1 MDPNGEN
8 AQPETDRNYLERVR
22 LIEQR
27 EKIDLKFKYERYTD
41 SAAID
46 AWLVNVQPSEIIDEQ
61 TKMII
66 SVVDFYFL
74 QENGSRFKIS
84 YPSRPYLYLATTD
97 GYELAISSYLS
108 RKYTGMT
115 GVELITKEDL
125 DLKNHLSGL
134 QRTYIKMSFP
144 STVELQKFKREL
156 MPMVKRNQEIL
167 KNATDY
173 KTMLAEHLGARR
185 EDKEVELLEQI
196 IDIREHDVPYHM
208 RVCIDEKIFC
218 GLWYTA
224 VGRDTNRRP
233 SITRNANLIDQP
245 DPCVLAYDIETTK
258 LPLKFPDRAIDEIM
272 MISYMID
279 GEGYLIINRSIVSA
293 DVEDFEYTPKPEFPG
308 RFTVLNEKD
317 EKATIIA
324 FFDHIQRV
332 CPSIMVT
339 YNGDFFDWPFVE
351 ARAAHHGID
360 MFDDIGFAK
369 DSQDEYKSSNCIHM
383 DAFRWVKRD
392 SYLPMGSQNLKACT
406 RAKLRYD
413 PVELDPEE
421 MCAKARDDPQMLA
434 NYSVSDA
441 VATYYLYMK
450 YVHPFIFALCTI
462 IPLGPDDVLRKGS
475 GTLCEALLMV
485 EAFHNNIIFPN
496 KQISGER
503 KITKNGHT
511 IVSETYVG
519 GHVEA
524 LESGV
529 FRADIP
535 VRFRLVP
542 SALLQLKQEARKTF
556 TDALTH
562 EMQVPIESV
571 VNFDE
576 KVKEVEDSLES
587 LKENSSRLENPKI
600 YHLDVGA
607 MYPNIILTNRLQP
620 PAMVDEETCMSCVY
634 NTEDAKC
641 KRNMTW
647 EWRGEL
653 VPATRGEYDRI
664 VQQLEKEKFGKPPK
678 PFHSLPKEEQA
689 KIEKQRIQD
698 YCRRAYGRL
707 HITQNEFRSTRIC
720 QRENA
725 FYVDTV
731 RAFRDRRY
739 DYKALLK
746 KAKGKLLEVAP
757 DNVNGIK
764 SAQARIVLYESLQ
777 LAHKCILNSF
787 YGYAMRKGSRWFSME
802 MAGIVCHTGANIITE
817 ARKLVEQIGKPLE
830 LDTDGIWCLLP
841 NSFPEDVDF
850 VTDKGKKVTVSY
862 PGAMLNSLVRE
873 KFTNDQYH
881 TLDETVEGGLRI
893 TSENSIFF
901 EVDGPYLAMILP
913 ASKEEGKKLKKRYA
927 VFNFDGSLAELKGFE
942 LKRRGELS
950 IIKEFQESVFSEFLK
965 GSTLVDVYAN
975 VAKVADYWL
984 DVLFSK
990 GVDLRD
996 EDVFGYIAEDRS
1008 MSRKLEDYGSQKSTS
1023 ISTAKRLA
1031 EFLGDDMVKDAG
1043 LACRFIISKN
1053 PRDAPVTE
1061 RAIPLAIFQA
1071 DRKVTAEYLR
1081 RWTKDSFLTK
1091 DNINIRDIID
1101 WDYYIE
1107 RVGSTIQKII
1117 TIPAALQGVAN
1128 PVPRLP
1134 HPDWLQNK
1142 KREKIEAATQPRITD
1157 IFKKRCNVDMEDSV
1171 LAPLSASDR
1180 LNRKRGPDGGGNEN
1194 SQLSEVKRHKTT
1206 DSQVAINKSTKGQ
1219 NSGSA
1224 PLVKKTI
1231 AKDGVTAWI
1240 KFLQQKWT
1248 RERKQANQEQ
1258 KNALDALR
1266 LAKRITGT
1274 ARMDSML
1281 GAHRVTKKTNF
1292 FEILEIAETAIPGV
1306 FTLWILSNGI
1316 MRRAELNVSR
1326 TYYVNKRREDLKTR
1340 GIKIEKKLP
1349 RMKPSLYLYEYKVD
1363 EKDYE
1368 SYASLVESELCASL
1382 IEGIYETKV
1391 PLLFKSLVQ
1400 MGCMCHLRGNSVSQ
1414 NSNSFSLENF
1424 ERVPLSDSASYLEDH
1439 PVRMCFFYEY
1449 TYKKRTV
1456 AAILSPANAMG
1467 HFFVVNPVNVE
1478 IPNLTNVYAYE
1489 YQKFIDRETDTAA
1502 RHPKCASMS
1511 FSVSQLRGDSDLKK
1525 ELVKVMKSYKLLDS
1539 GPTVVTVVSNTT
1551 RKKLHERFPT
1561 LANFPNVRLPVKEAD
1576 GTMMNTISWARD
1588 ITKRVVQHYFNSFT
1602 YFQSYVNTARYVG
1615 IPIGN
1620 VPEDMASLASD
1631 IFYARDLLSSGYVLW
1646 ASESALP
1653 DLGGKELDDCRLA
1666 NDWDMISFRPQT
1678 GFIVNKETF
1687 EFSVVAELDIGAIAV
1702 SALIQKAKIA
1712 EAEGTSDTVGFI
1724 TGDQLAVDAI
1734 AGNKKDIATYDEAAS
1749 VNPSVQV
1756 LRKMLLDCVREIH
1769 SNQNDI
1775 ADKIVAN
1782 AHRWIRNPHSLLYD
1796 PAICNAVSIL
1806 MKKLCLLLV
1815 SEVNRIGGKVIHC
1828 TYTRLI
1834 FSTGKANLSLAK
1846 PFVNSLIQTL
1856 NTNQVFAGVQFKVTH
1871 YWDLFAWIDP
1881 LNFAALQFGAD
1892 GNEVEILRSEWAM
1905 AEYLH
1910 DNVACKEIF
1919 DKFVLGYFISVTRKA
1934 REKIV
1939 GEKLIDFC
1947 EKLISTDLSPGLFNV
1962 TSKLMH
1968 ELREDRPPER
1978 LPPGFI
1984 DEAAL
1989 TNWSMPLQLTKLVCK
2004 VLSLDT
2010 KMADR
2015 METLR
2020 CQLMRILSIEESSA
2034 AATWK
2039 PPIATCMLTHLFCE
2053 HCGQSGEVDVCQM
2066 PSLFDD
2072 EEENEKYSAFGCS
2085 SCCHPYTKRVIEREL
2100 IWRLN
2105 RLIGAYTVQDHRC
2118 SKCGSIRQDQMAMY
2132 CDCSGRFLNTIA
2144 YEDMEMHL
2152 KIINRIAEQNELK
2165 KLYKASTWILGAE
2178 FPKKVAS

>member
-1 MDPNGEN
+1 MDPSGEN
-8 AQPETDRNYLERVR
+8 GQPENDRNYLERVR
-22 LIEQR
+22 QIEKR
-27 EKIDLKFKYERYTD
+27 EKIDLQFKYERYTD
-41 SAAID
+41 SAPVD
-46 AWLVNVQPSEIIDEQ
+46 AWLVNVQPSEMIDEQ
-61 TKMII
+61 TKVII

-74 QENGSRFKIS
+74 QDSGDRFKIS
-84 YPSRPYLYLATTD
+84 YPSRPYLYLATTE
-97 GYELAISSYLS
+97 GHELAISSYLS

-115 GVELITKEDL
+115 AVEQIVKEDL

-134 QRTYIKMSFP
+134 KRTYIKISFP
-144 STVELQKFKREL
+144 STVELQKLKKEL
-156 MPMVKRNQEIL
+156 MPMVKKNQEIL

-185 EDKEVELLEQI
+185 EDKEIELLEQI

-218 GLWYTA
+218 GLWYT
-224 VGRDTNRRP
+224 VIGRDSNRRP
-233 SITRNANLIDQP
+233 SIKRNPNLLEQP
-245 DPCVLAYDIETTK
+245 DPCVCAYDIETTK

-317 EKATIIA
+317 EKATIVA
-324 FFDHIQRV
+324 FFDHIRRV

-351 ARAAHHGID
+351 ARAAYHGID
-360 MFDDIGFAK
+360 MLEDIGFSK
-369 DSQDEYKSSNCIHM
+369 DSQDEYKSPNCIHM

-496 KQISGER
+496 KQISVDR
-503 KITKNGHT
+503 RVTKDGHT
-511 IVSETYVG
+511 IESETYVG

-529 FRADIP
+529 FRSDIP

-542 SALLQLKQEARKTF
+542 SALLQLKNEARQTLS
-556 TDALTH
+556 DALTL
-562 EMQVPIESV
+562 EMQVPLESV
-571 VNFDE
+571 TNFE
-576 KVKEVEDSLES
+576 ERLKEVEGSLNNLIEH
-587 LKENSSRLENPKI
+587 SSRMEDPKI

-620 PAMVDEETCMSCVY
+620 PAMVDDETCMSCVY

-641 KRNMTW
+641 KRDMTW

-653 VPATRGEYDRI
+653 IPATRGEYDRI
-664 VQQLEKEKFGKPPK
+664 IQQLEKEKFGKPPK
-678 PFHSLPKEEQA
+678 PFHALTREEQV
-689 KIEKQRIQD
+689 KIEKQRVQD

-707 HITQNEFRSTRIC
+707 HVTRTEYRTTRVC

-746 KAKGKLLEVAP
+746 KAKGALSQVAS
-757 DNVNGIK
+757 DDIAGIK
-764 SAQARIVLYESLQ
+764 SAQARVVLYESLQ

-841 NSFPEDVDF
+841 NSFPEDLDF
-850 VTDKGKKVTVSY
+850 LTDKGKKIIVSY

-881 TLDETVEGGLRI
+881 TLDETSEEGYKISR
-893 TSENSIFF
+893 ENSIFF
-901 EVDGPYLAMILP
+901 EVDGPYKAMILP

-965 GSTLVDVYAN
+965 GSTLAEVYAN

-1043 LACRFIISKN
+1043 LACRFIIARN

-1071 DRKVTAEYLR
+1071 EKSVTAHYLR
-1081 RWTKDSFLTK
+1081 KWTKDPSIQK
-1091 DNINIRDIID
+1091 DNIDIRDIID
-1101 WDYYIE
+1101 WPYYIE

-1117 TIPAALQGVAN
+1117 TIPAALQGVPN

-1157 IFKKRCNVDMEDSV
+1157 IFKKRCTFDIEDSV
-1171 LAPLSASDR
+1171 RRPLAEGGR
-1180 LNRKRGPDGGGNEN
+1180 MNRKRAADDSTVGHDDI
-1194 SQLSEVKRHKTT
+1194 EVISSNDPKRTKHS
-1206 DSQVAINKSTKGQ
+1206 DSSTVAIRKHISVAEN
-1219 NSGSA
+1219 A
-1224 PLVKKTI
+1224 LPVKKTI
-1231 AKDGVTAWI
+1231 ACDGVREWI
-1240 KFLQQKWT
+1240 SYLQKKWIYEKSVM
-1248 RERKQANQEQ
+1248 RQQR
-1258 KNALDALR
+1258 NAVL
-1266 LAKRITGT
+1266 TGT
-1274 ARMDSML
+1274 TSRLESML
-1281 GAHRVTKKTNF
+1281 VNHRISRGF
-1292 FEILEIAETAIPGV
+1292 QHFEILEIAETSTPGV
-1306 FTLWILSNGI
+1306 FTLWVLANRV
-1316 MRRAELNVSR
+1316 MRRVEINVSR

-1340 GIKIEKKLP
+1340 GLKVEKKLP
-1349 RMKPSLYLYEYKVD
+1349 RMKPNVFLYEYKVD
-1363 EKDYE
+1363 EKDFE

-1400 MGCMCHLRGNSVSQ
+1400 LGCVCRIRGNSASYKA
-1414 NSNSFSLENF
+1414 NAFSLENF
-1424 ERVPLSDSASYLEDH
+1424 ERVIATDSAGYLEDS

-1456 AAILSPANAMG
+1456 AAVLSPSNAKG
-1467 HFFVVNPVNVE
+1467 HFFIVNPVNVE
-1478 IPNLTNVYAYE
+1478 HPNLNNLYTSE
-1489 YQKFIDRETDTAA
+1489 YQKFREIENDTAVS
-1502 RHPKCASMS
+1502 HPKCASMN
-1511 FSVSQLRGDSDLKK
+1511 FSISQLRSDTDLKK
-1525 ELVKVMKSYKLLDS
+1525 ELAKVMKICKLADS
-1539 GPTVVTVVSNTT
+1539 GPTVITVVSNTS
-1551 RKKLHERFPT
+1551 RKKLHEQFPA
-1561 LANFPNVRLPVKEAD
+1561 LAGFPNVRLPVKEAD
-1576 GTMMNTISWARD
+1576 GLMMNSLSWARD
-1588 ITKRVVQHYFNSFT
+1588 ITKRVIQHYFNSFT
-1602 YFQSYVNTARYVG
+1602 YFHSYVNTARYIG

-1620 VPEDMASLASD
+1620 VPDDMASLASD
-1631 IFYARDLLSSGYVLW
+1631 ILYARDLHSSGYVLW

-1653 DLGGKELDDCRLA
+1653 DLGGKELDDCRLT
-1666 NDWDMISFRPQT
+1666 NDWDSLSFRPQT

-1687 EFSVVAELDIGAIAV
+1687 ESSVVAELDIGAIAV
-1702 SALIQKAKIA
+1702 SALIQKSRIA

-1724 TGDQLAVDAI
+1724 TGEQLASDAI

-1749 VNPSVQV
+1749 VNPSVQI
-1756 LRKMLLDCVREIH
+1756 LRKMLLECVREIH
-1769 SNQNDI
+1769 TNRNDI

-1834 FSTGKANLSLAK
+1834 FATGKPSVALAK
-1846 PFVNSLIQTL
+1846 PFVHSLVQTL
-1856 NTNQVFAGVQFKVTH
+1856 NTNQVFAGVQFRVNH

-1881 LNFAALQFGAD
+1881 LNFAAIQFGPD
-1892 GNEVEILRSEWAM
+1892 GQEVEMLRSEWAM

-1919 DKFVLGYFISVTRKA
+1919 DKFVLGYFISVARKA
-1934 REKIV
+1934 RETMSGDELAV
-1939 GEKLIDFC
+1939 FC

-1962 TSKLMH
+1962 TSKLLH
-1968 ELREDRPPER
+1968 ELRDDKPPER

-1984 DEAAL
+1984 DEAAISSW
-1989 TNWSMPLQLTKLVCK
+1989 NMPLQLTKLVCK
-2004 VLSLDT
+2004 VLSLDSL
-2010 KMADR
+2010 MGDR

-2020 CQLMRILSIEESSA
+2020 CQLMRILSIEESSD

-2039 PPIATCMLTHLFCE
+2039 PPIATCMLSHLFCD
-2053 HCGQSGEVDVCQM
+2053 HCGQSGEIDVCQM
-2066 PSLFDD
+2066 PSLFY
-2072 EEENEKYSAFGCS
+2072 EEEDRRSEKDSAFGCS
-2085 SCCHPYTKRVIEREL
+2085 SCCHPYPKRIIEREL
-2100 IWRLN
+2100 MSRMN
-2105 RLIGAYTVQDHRC
+2105 RLITAYAVQDHRC
-2118 SKCGSIRQDQMAMY
+2118 DKCGNIRQDQMSMY
-2132 CDCSGRFLNTIA
+2132 CDCSGQYRNTIA
-2144 YEDMEMHL
+2144 YDDMNMHL
-2152 KIINRIAEQNELK
+2152 KIIYRIADQNSLA
-2165 KLYKASTWILGAE
+2165 KLYRASKWVLEAE
-2178 FPKKVAS
+2178 FPKDREVS